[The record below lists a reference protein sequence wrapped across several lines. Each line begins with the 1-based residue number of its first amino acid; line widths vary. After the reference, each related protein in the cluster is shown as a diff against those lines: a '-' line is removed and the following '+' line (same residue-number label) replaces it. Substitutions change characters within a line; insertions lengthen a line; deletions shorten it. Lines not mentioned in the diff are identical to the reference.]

1 MKWNVEKRHKKGHTA
16 AILVRWKIRE
26 RDIYIGN

>member
-16 AILVRWKIRE
+16 ILVRWKIRE
-26 RDIYIGN
+26 RDIYR